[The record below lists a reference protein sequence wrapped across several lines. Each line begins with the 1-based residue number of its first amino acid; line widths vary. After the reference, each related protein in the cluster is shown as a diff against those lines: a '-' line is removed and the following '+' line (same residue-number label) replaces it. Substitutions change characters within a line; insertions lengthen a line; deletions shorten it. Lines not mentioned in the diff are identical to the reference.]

1 MKQIYKRLR
10 KAFPFLGTRPANE
23 EDILTFLADHR
34 VEVVRSPFV
43 KNAVYV
49 VYDGVD
55 FIFIND
61 KLRGVRLLHRL
72 CHELGHFLFHAPTQ
86 NKYGVEFFDIH
97 WKKKNEEEAEAV
109 AALLMLPLKD
119 IKEVTFSGIFKY
131 DIELSN
137 LIATRLTVAKKLGGK

>member
-10 KAFPFLGTRPANE
+10 KAFPFLGTRAATE

-34 VEVVRSPFV
+34 VQVVRTPFI
-43 KNAVYV
+43 KNAAYV

-61 KLRGVRLLHRL
+61 KLRGVRMMYRL

-86 NKYGVEFFDIH
+86 SRYGVEFFDIH
-97 WKKKNEEEAEAV
+97 WKKRNECEAEAV
-109 AALLMLPLKD
+109 AALLLLPLKD
-119 IKEVTFSGIFKY
+119 VKEVQFSGIFKY

-137 LIATRLTVAKKLGGK
+137 LIATRLAVAKRLGGK

>member
-1 MKQIYKRLR
+1 MKYIYKRLR
-10 KAFPFLGTRPANE
+10 KAFPFLGIRAATE

-61 KLRGVRLLHRL
+61 KLRGIRLLHRL

-86 NKYGVEFFDIH
+86 NRYGVEFFDIH

-109 AALLMLPLKD
+109 AALLLLPLKD
-119 IKEVTFSGIFKY
+119 VKEATFSGIFKY